1 VLIARSPT
9 WLSPAVFVEQAV
21 VCTQLD
27 CRLYLCDRSQSVFKF
42 LVTCLICRL
51 VVTVTNRISIE
62 RRANTHFKEPIM
74 QPEPRQRAIGAFEEF
89 LNVPLEERLQQQ
101 QSGDPASVAIPCG
114 IDALHALFHNVATT
128 VPAYQ
133 NFLAALNINPESIK
147 TFEDFQKLP
156 LITKDN
162 YLRCYPLPQLCREGK
177 LETCDFIAVSSGS
190 TGNPTFWP
198 RFISDELQIAD
209 RFEQIFHDCFFADRR
224 RTLAVICFALGTWV
238 GGMYTANCCRYL
250 ASKGYP
256 VTVVT
261 PGNNKTEIFR
271 VVRELGEHFDQVVLL
286 GYPPF
291 IKDVID
297 SGIAGGVEWQ
307 KYQIKMV
314 FAGEVFS
321 EEWRSLVSDR
331 TNYNSINDN
340 IADRSENP
348 YGQVNS
354 QQSTVNSQQST
365 DNLYYNSA
373 SLYGTAD
380 AGVLG
385 NETPLSI
392 CIRRWLANN
401 PEAARNLFGESRLP
415 TLVQYDPKSRF
426 FEVHD
431 DGTLLFSGDNGIPL
445 IRYHISD
452 NGGLIS
458 YEAMLDFLAE
468 WGFNPVA
475 HLQEAAA
482 GESSDLPRG
491 IRNLPFVYVFGR
503 SHFTVSYFGANIYPE
518 NVTVGLEVPS
528 VSEWVTGKFVLQ
540 VKEDADRNGFLSV
553 VVELAAG
560 VEGDEEMK
568 QAIASSIL
576 AQLRR
581 LNSEFA
587 NYVPPEYQL
596 PVVTLTAMG
605 DAEYFPMGVKHRYTR
620 Q

>member
-1 VLIARSPT
+1 
-9 WLSPAVFVEQAV
+9 
-21 VCTQLD
+21 
-27 CRLYLCDRSQSVFKF
+27 
-42 LVTCLICRL
+42 
-51 VVTVTNRISIE
+51 
-62 RRANTHFKEPIM
+62 M
-74 QPEPRQRAIGAFEEF
+74 QPEQGQRAIGAFEEF
-89 LNVPLEERLQQQ
+89 LRAPLEERLQQQ
-101 QSGDPASVAIPCG
+101 QSRVAESGAI
-114 IDALHALFHNVATT
+114 ALFQKVAAT

-133 NFLAALNINPESIK
+133 TFLAGLNINPASIQ

-156 LITKDN
+156 LITKEN
-162 YLRCYPLPQLCREGK
+162 YLRCHPLPQLCYQGK

-198 RFISDELQIAD
+198 RFISDELHMTA
-209 RFEQIFHDCFFADRR
+209 RFEQIFHDCFYADTRP
-224 RTLAVICFALGTWV
+224 TLAVICFALGTWV
-238 GGMYTANCCRYL
+238 GGMYSANCCRYL

-271 VVRELGEHFDQVVLL
+271 VVQELGEHFEQVVLL

-307 KYQIKMV
+307 KYRIKMV

-331 TNYNSINDN
+331 TNS
-340 IADRSENP
+340 
-348 YGQVNS
+348 
-354 QQSTVNSQQST
+354 

-380 AGVLG
+380 AGILG

-392 CIRRWLANN
+392 CIRRFLANN
-401 PEAARNLFGESRLP
+401 PEASRNLFGESRLP
-415 TLVQYDPKSRF
+415 TLMQYDPKSRF
-426 FEVHD
+426 FEVNN

-452 NGGLIS
+452 NGGLIC
-458 YEAMLDFLAE
+458 YEGMLNFLAE

-475 HLQEAAA
+475 HLQQAAA
-482 GESSDLPRG
+482 MKVSEFPRG
-491 IRNLPFVYVFGR
+491 IHCLPFVYVFGR

-518 NVTVGLEVPS
+518 NVTVGLEVPTIR
-528 VSEWVTGKFVLQ
+528 EWVTGKFVLQ
-540 VKEDADRNGFLSV
+540 VKEDADQNRFLSV

-568 QAIASSIL
+568 QGIASSIL

-596 PVVTLTAMG
+596 PVVTLTEMG
-605 DAEYFPMGVKHRYTR
+605 DAEYFPIGVKHRYTR

>member
-1 VLIARSPT
+1 MRSIP
-9 WLSPAVFVEQAV
+9 VQKVYFQEQ
-21 VCTQLD
+21 
-27 CRLYLCDRSQSVFKF
+27 
-42 LVTCLICRL
+42 
-51 VVTVTNRISIE
+51 
-62 RRANTHFKEPIM
+62 IM
-74 QPEPRQRAIGAFEEF
+74 QEEQRQRAFTAFQEF
-89 LNVPLEERLQQQ
+89 LNTALEERLQQQ
-101 QSGDPASVAIPCG
+101 QEPSPETVAI
-114 IDALHALFHNVATT
+114 ALFQNVAAT

-133 NFLAALNINPESIK
+133 TFLSEHNINPAGIQ

-162 YLRCYPLPQLCREGK
+162 YLRCYRLAELCRGGK
-177 LETCDFIAVSSGS
+177 LATCDFIAVSSGS
-190 TGNPTFWP
+190 TGKPTFWP
-198 RFISDELQIAD
+198 RFLSDELQIAT
-209 RFEQIFHDCFFADRR
+209 RFEQIFYDCFYADNRS
-224 RTLAVICFALGTWV
+224 TLAVICFALGTWV
-238 GGMYTANCCRYL
+238 GGMYTANCCRHL

-271 VVRELGEHFDQVVLL
+271 VVQELGDDFEQVVLL

-291 IKDVID
+291 VKDVID
-297 SGIAGGVEWQ
+297 SGIAAGVEWE
-307 KYQIKMV
+307 KYRIKMV

-331 TNYNSINDN
+331 TNS
-340 IADRSENP
+340 
-348 YGQVNS
+348 
-354 QQSTVNSQQST
+354 

-380 AGVLG
+380 AGVLA

-392 CIRRWLANN
+392 CIRRFLANN

-415 TLVQYDPKSRF
+415 SLMQYDPNSRF
-426 FEVHD
+426 FEVND

-458 YEAMLDFLAE
+458 YEAMLDFLAA
-468 WGFNPVA
+468 WGFNPGED
-475 HLQEAAA
+475 LQQATALNLLPN
-482 GESSDLPRG
+482 SDFPRG
-491 IRNLPFVYVFGR
+491 IRRLPFVYVFGR

-518 NVTVGLEVPS
+518 NVTVGLEVPKIR
-528 VSEWVTGKFVLQ
+528 EWVTGKFVLQ
-540 VKEDADRNGFLSV
+540 VREDSDRNRFLSV
-553 VVELAAG
+553 VVELAPG
-560 VEGDEEMK
+560 VDGDEEK
-568 QAIASSIL
+568 KRAIASSIL
-576 AQLRR
+576 SQLRR

-596 PVVTLTAMG
+596 PIVTLTATG